1 MIVTT
6 QKPLDEILDLISP
19 YKNVLIVGCD
29 GCTQPPRGIREA
41 ETLSQLLDLGSGQR
55 SKQFAFKVH
64 TLVKQCDS
72 HLTAVALKDILD
84 GDVEAV
90 LSLAC
95 GLGPQTIASLYPEL
109 PVFPAQNTVFM
120 GSEER
125 EAGTLEERCAACG
138 DCVLGLTGGICPVS
152 RCAKSL
158 LNGPCGGSQ
167 NGKCEID
174 PNKDCAWA
182 LIIERLDKLGR
193 LHVLEEIQPAKDHQA
208 VARPGKITL

>member
-1 MIVTT
+1 MIVTI
-6 QKPLDEILDLISP
+6 QKPLDEILDYISP
-19 YKNVLIVGCD
+19 YKNILIVGCD

-41 ETLSQLLDLGSGQR
+41 ETLSQLLDLGGKLR
-55 SKQFAFKVH
+55 NKEFDFKVN

-72 HLTAVALKDILD
+72 HLTAVALRDMI
-84 GDVEAV
+84 GDDTEAV
-90 LSLAC
+90 LTLAC
-95 GLGPQTIASLYPEL
+95 GLGPQTIAILYPEL

-138 DCVLGLTGGICPVS
+138 DCVLGLTGGICPVA

-167 NGKCEID
+167 NGKCEVD
-174 PNKDCAWA
+174 PDKDCAWA
-182 LIIERLDKLGR
+182 LIIERLDRLGR
-193 LHVLEEIQPAKDHQA
+193 LDDLEEIQPPKNYQA
-208 VARPGKITL
+208 VAKPGRIVP